1 MPEIKHRQDKASP
14 EIEYSEIYMPDDRH
28 LGTGSFRTVIKPNA
42 FSTGKAISSIMIQ
55 VPVFQISVN
64 FNPSTKEIPVLLG
77 LANGSEPI
85 SKKTFLFPEEVNFAN
100 AHEFKITFQ
109 NWKIMDLS
117 MDGTSLS
124 QQVEGLLPPAEIKHA
139 EYLGRLITNL
149 HTLETTIRDFL
160 LTASE
165 GLKSSTK
172 HAQNLRNLRIGQSV
186 PLNPFTSYD
195 DLRTLIIK
203 YTKFVKTTA
212 DELIVDENIV
222 NLRDAI
228 AHGRVFAF
236 EPSYPLVLLK
246 FSKPKSGQVKVE
258 FNATMT
264 PEWFDTNIKR
274 AKTELSKVMEASR
287 LLTSGKL

>member
-42 FSTGKAISSIMIQ
+42 FSAGKAISTIMIQ

-64 FNPSTKEIPVLLG
+64 FNPSTKEIPTLLG
-77 LANGSEPI
+77 LADGSESI
-85 SKKTFLFPEEVNFAN
+85 SKKTFLFPKEVNFAN
-100 AHEFKITFQ
+100 AHEFTVTFQ
-109 NWKIMDLS
+109 NWEIMDLS
-117 MDGTSLS
+117 MDGTLLS
-124 QQVEGLLPPAEIKHA
+124 QRVEGLLPPTEIKHA

-149 HTLETTIRDFL
+149 HTLETSIRDFL
-160 LTASE
+160 LTAAE
-165 GLKSSTK
+165 GLKSSTE
-172 HAQNLRNLRIGQSV
+172 HAQNLRNLRVGQSV
-186 PLNPFTSYD
+186 PLNPFTNYD

-203 YTKFVKTTA
+203 YNESVKTISN
-212 DELIVDENIV
+212 EFIIDENIV

-246 FSKPKSGQVKVE
+246 FSMPKEKQVRVE

-264 PEWFDTNIKR
+264 SEWFDTNIKR
-274 AKTELSKVMEASR
+274 TKIELSKVLEASR